1 MRARVQVKDN
11 NRSPSA
17 GSIPRLPPPPSGSS
31 SAPPRP
37 PNPSPK
43 PHQSITMGGS
53 GSPSA
58 AAHVADTRGEDAP
71 CEEEPGN
78 DEEKYQH
85 EQPVYFPEELVG
97 NWLSFSCLGLYYCY
111 KISLRGCFNQTTAP
125 TDIILAVK
133 CDMGPEF
140 LCNSFNL
147 GGVEVTVEY
156 VRIIHLNQEQVI
168 FARRFQTT
176 ILSLLITNDHS
187 EVRDAIKYFH
197 ELQVSV
203 GVVYLL
209 LPLVSGKI
217 DWCSIKFST
226 SRVYEAT
233 EKDMRHCHSCKH
245 ANVLQTEDG
254 SFCRCMLQNSVVYT
268 PHNGKFYYVTGFR
281 DLNANTPLYLK
292 DGSVVSNKRYSKTR
306 GLFMVRNFLHK
317 CYQEVKEPSNQNAV
331 EWPPELYRV
340 VMAPVSANTL
350 FSFSFVPSIMYR
362 IKCLL
367 LSVKLKIQ
375 LGPRMQQFNITALKI
390 LEALTT
396 KECQEE
402 FSLESLET
410 LGDSFLKYVTSQHLF
425 SKNKLHRE
433 GMLTSLRKKMVS
445 NTTLCQLA
453 CNSKLV
459 GYIQGEEFNPKNWII
474 PGLGYD
480 TCGNSKFFF
489 LYTNNMYSLKK
500 ISIKSKRIADTVES
514 LIGAYLSV
522 GGEQAAF
529 HFIKSLGMDIE
540 LHTEMQDELKN
551 ITKSEEFKAFINVRR
566 LDLETMLDYSFN
578 DCSLLFEAL
587 THGSSN
593 IAATTSCCYERLE
606 FLGDAVLDHILTL
619 YFYKQYYPECTP
631 ALLTNLRKASVNN
644 YCYAHAAVKNGL
656 HKHIHHS
663 SSEQMI
669 KNLENSGRSFLGPS
683 HGWEPGIGL
692 PEHLADLI
700 ESIAGAIYLDSK
712 HDKEKVWTAMERLL
726 GPLATPETVKPDPV
740 MELKELCERRK
751 YPEPSYSL
759 TRDDGVGVTRVVA
772 EVEASGT
779 VHSRTGKGR
788 NKDVAKVL
796 AANALLKELKAAAV
810 S

>member
-292 DGSVVSNKRYSKTR
+292 DGSVVSNKRYSKTSYSLRLTCENQPLLAAR

-459 GYIQGEEFNPKNWII
+459 
-474 PGLGYD
+474 
-480 TCGNSKFFF
+480 
-489 LYTNNMYSLKK
+489 
-500 ISIKSKRIADTVES
+500 
-514 LIGAYLSV
+514 
-522 GGEQAAF
+522 
-529 HFIKSLGMDIE
+529 
-540 LHTEMQDELKN
+540 
-551 ITKSEEFKAFINVRR
+551 
-566 LDLETMLDYSFN
+566 
-578 DCSLLFEAL
+578 
-587 THGSSN
+587 
-593 IAATTSCCYERLE
+593 RLE